1 MLIEYTEINQTW
13 ARYTAP
19 AVANHGS
26 STPLFSRPGRKGGSA
41 RIPTGI
47 PVRAAPH
54 QAAFH
59 EITGEP
65 RNSPIGPAGMTN
77 CGRYSPHRK
86 YP

>member
-1 MLIEYTEINQTW
+1 MDPQL
-13 ARYTAP
+13 
-19 AVANHGS
+19 
-26 STPLFSRPGRKGGSA
+26 PLFSRPGRKVEVLEY
-41 RIPTGI
+41 RLEF